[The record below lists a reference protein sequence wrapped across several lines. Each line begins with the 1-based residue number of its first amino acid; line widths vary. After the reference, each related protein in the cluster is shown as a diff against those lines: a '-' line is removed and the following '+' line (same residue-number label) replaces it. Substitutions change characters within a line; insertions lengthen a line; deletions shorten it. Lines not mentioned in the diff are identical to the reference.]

1 MTLISLIVVLMAE
14 RIATQT
20 KYWRESFYNGIYQN
34 FLTRKGIFSED
45 MTSITFLAVVLIPAF
60 FILVLLNSVDN
71 SLIRLI
77 LDTAILMVCI
87 GCPKLREI
95 YKCYLQAANRGDFQ
109 ACSLYADQLGHS
121 GDSPRS
127 FGQALVWLNYQHYA
141 AVIIWFAILGPAGA
155 VMYVIARSSTEAYK
169 NEYQQDLT
177 IAEQLMAV
185 LDWLPVRITTLGLL
199 LMGHF
204 SKALPIWLTYLFDLS
219 ISAKEMLC
227 SVADAAEEVECDK
240 SDYTEEPCT
249 LVRLAKRNV
258 MFLVVLISVLS
269 LSGWL
274 R

>member
-20 KYWRESFYNGIYQN
+20 KYWRESFYNGMYQG
-34 FLTRKGIFSED
+34 LLLRKRIFTED
-45 MTSITFLAVVLIPAF
+45 MTSLTFLAAVLIPAF
-60 FILVLLNSVDN
+60 IILLLLNSIDN
-71 SLIRLI
+71 ALIRLI

-87 GCPKLREI
+87 GCPKLREL

-109 ACSLYADQLGHS
+109 ACSMYADQLGHS
-121 GDSPRS
+121 GDSPRT
-127 FGQALVWLNYQHYA
+127 FGQELVWLNYQHYA

-155 VMYVIARSSTEAYK
+155 VMYVIARSAAEAYK
-169 NEYQQDLT
+169 SEFQNELT
-177 IAEQLMAV
+177 IGKQFMTV

-204 SKALPIWLTYLFDLS
+204 SKAFPIWFKYLFDLNV
-219 ISAKEMLC
+219 SAKMILC
-227 SVADAAEEVECDK
+227 DVADAAEEVECDK

>member
-14 RIATQT
+14 RVATQT
-20 KYWRESFYNGIYQN
+20 KYWQESFYTGIYQR
-34 FLTRKGIFSED
+34 FLTGKKIFSED
-45 MTSITFLAVVLIPAF
+45 ISSATFLAVVILPALIL
-60 FILVLLNSVDN
+60 LVLLNSVE
-71 SLIRLI
+71 STLFRLI

-109 ACSLYADQLGHS
+109 ACSMYADQLGHS
-121 GDSPRS
+121 GDSPGS
-127 FGQALVWLNYQHYA
+127 FGQELVWLNYQHYA

-155 VMYVIARSSTEAYK
+155 VLYVLARGITEAYK
-169 NEYQQDLT
+169 NEFQTELT
-177 IAEQLMAV
+177 IAQQIMAV
-185 LDWLPVRITTLGLL
+185 LDWIPVRVTALGLL

-204 SKALPIWLTYLFDLS
+204 SRAMPIWLKYLFDVGVHPKV
-219 ISAKEMLC
+219 ILC
-227 SVADAAEEVECDK
+227 KVANAAEEVENNK
-240 SDYTEEPCT
+240 EDYTEEPCT